1 MTSLKS
7 SRRAPAYC
15 DVAARRLVAY
25 RFRAGPRQV
34 PDVIVVT
41 RRLLVRPETAKLGAL
56 GHVLVEAGARRRHFR
71 LGAAAGRGRLVAGR
85 RLLDRHDVVAR
96 RRRHHLVAGRVV
108 ARLRL
113 VGGGARGRA
122 PGGAAR
128 HRVLVPGQDGP
139 AVVTVSREGGRR
151 FFDDVVVVPVARRR
165 GGEGVG
171 GEGRPAEVSARR
183 PAAPR
188 AG

>member
-1 MTSLKS
+1 M
-7 SRRAPAYC
+7 
-15 DVAARRLVAY
+15 RLG
-25 RFRAGPRQV
+25 R
-34 PDVIVVT
+34 
-41 RRLLVRPETAKLGAL
+41 
-56 GHVLVEAGARRRHFR
+56 LVEAGARRRHFR

-85 RLLDRHDVVAR
+85 RLVDRRVVAR

-108 ARLRL
+108 ARLGL
-113 VGGGARGRA
+113 VGGGAGGRA
-122 PGGAAR
+122 PRAAR

-139 AVVTVSREGGRR
+139 AVVAVRGEGGRG
-151 FFDDVVVVPVARRR
+151 FFDDVVVVTVGWRR
-165 GGEGVG
+165 GEGVG